1 MTPMRQWPCYWLALA
16 AALTV
21 AAVPA
26 ATLAETD
33 RAATEAARD
42 ADTTPASGATALD
55 GFYLRA
61 GFVADGSKPARFKD
75 EDCSSTSPA
84 ALYGCGDGV
93 DGAPLSSLG
102 DFGTKAGIDLG
113 LGYVA
118 APALRLEAVLQ
129 HRPRFSFDG
138 RANFRQTTDRQD
150 VSAKLSTVTGMLAAY
165 VDLPALG
172 LPRVGPL
179 SPFVGA
185 GAGLSRIRIGE
196 TRMEFLTTRTVVPGG
211 RRTGFA
217 WMATAGVAVSLGD
230 KMALDLAWRYTDYG
244 TVKTGKATGRI
255 EYRDGRAPFP
265 LSLARTEAALRR
277 HGWVLSLRYAF

>member
-1 MTPMRQWPCYWLALA
+1 MTPMRQWPCYWVALA
-16 AALTV
+16 AALAV

-26 ATLAETD
+26 ATLADTD

-61 GFVADGSKPARFKD
+61 GFVADGSKPTRFKD

-118 APALRLEAVLQ
+118 APALRLEAVVQ

-150 VSAKLSTVTGMLAAY
+150 VSAEAVHADRHACRLRG
-165 VDLPALG
+165 PAG
-172 LPRVGPL
+172 PR
-179 SPFVGA
+179 
-185 GAGLSRIRIGE
+185 
-196 TRMEFLTTRTVVPGG
+196 
-211 RRTGFA
+211 
-217 WMATAGVAVSLGD
+217 ATAGG
-230 KMALDLAWRYTDYG
+230 ALEPVR
-244 TVKTGKATGRI
+244 R
-255 EYRDGRAPFP
+255 RRRRPFP
-265 LSLARTEAALRR
+265 HPHRR
-277 HGWVLSLRYAF
+277 DAHGVPTDEDRRSGRPSNRFRVDGHGGGRSVFGGQNDA